1 MIHDPDLLDAIAA
14 LPFGSLGRSVFRA
27 TGLTADSTVFSH
39 SGGRWAPADEDE
51 GGFPILY
58 TSLDRDGAVAEVASY
73 LSLLSPVPRKSLKV
87 SEIGVTTQKTLTLT
101 YDRLGSLGINT
112 ADYSARSYKKTQIVG
127 AAINFLGY
135 DGLIAPS
142 ARWNCENLMIFETN
156 HLLDLQLDVLSS
168 EEVTPEEWSALATRS
183 A

>member
-1 MIHDPDLLDAIAA
+1 MIHDPQLLDTIAA
-14 LPFGSLGRSVFRA
+14 LPSGSLDRSVFRA
-27 TGLTADSTVFSH
+27 TGLTADPTIFAH

-58 TSLDRDGAVAEVASY
+58 TSLDKDGAVAEVASY

-87 SEIGVTTQKTLTLT
+87 SEIGVTTQKSLTLA
-101 YDRLGSLGINT
+101 YDQLGSLGINT
-112 ADYSARSYKKTQIVG
+112 AEYRARSYKKTQAVG

-142 ARWNCENLMIFETN
+142 ARWNCENLMIFEAN
-156 HLLDLQLDVLSS
+156 HLLESRLEVLSS
-168 EEVTPEEWSALATRS
+168 EVVEPKEWLTLGTRLT
-183 A
+183 

>member
-1 MIHDPDLLDAIAA
+1 MIHDPELLDAIAA
-14 LPFGSLGRSVFRA
+14 LPVDSFDGSVFRA
-27 TGLTADSTVFSH
+27 TGLAADPTVFSY
-39 SGGRWAPADEDE
+39 SGGRWAPADEEE

-73 LSLLSPVPRKSLKV
+73 LSLLSPVPRKALKV
-87 SEIGVTTQKTLTLT
+87 SEIGVTAQKSLTLA
-101 YDRLGSLGINT
+101 YDRLGSLGLDV
-112 ADYSARSYKKTQIVG
+112 AEYSARSYERTQAVG

-142 ARWNCENLMIFETN
+142 ARWACENLMILEAN
-156 HLLDLQLDVLSS
+156 HSLESRLDVLTS
-168 EEVTPEEWSALATRS
+168 EEVAPEEWFSIAKRA

>member
-1 MIHDPDLLDAIAA
+1 MIHDPELLDAIAA
-14 LPFGSLGRSVFRA
+14 LPSGSLDRSVFRA
-27 TGLTADSTVFSH
+27 TGLTADPTVFSH
-39 SGGRWAPADEDE
+39 SGGRWAPSDEDE

-58 TSLDRDGAVAEVASY
+58 TSLDKNGAIAEVASY

-87 SEIGVTTQKTLTLT
+87 SEIYVTTQKSLTLA

-112 ADYSARSYKKTQIVG
+112 AGYSARSYKKTQVVG

-142 ARWNCENLMIFETN
+142 ARWNCENLMIFEAN
-156 HLLDLQLDVLSS
+156 HLLESRLDILSS
-168 EEVTPEEWSALATRS
+168 EEVAPEEWSVLATRS
-183 A
+183 V